1 MRILVVEDEQKVAD
15 ALREGLVDERY
26 DVVVERTGEGA
37 FFRVNT
43 ETFDVVLLDLTLPGR
58 DGLEILR
65 ALRQRRMETPV
76 LVLTARDSLED
87 RVTGLDAGADD
98 YLVKPFAFAELLAR
112 IRALVRRGRVADAP
126 KLAVG
131 DLEMDL
137 VTRKVLRGG
146 KPGGPHRPRV
156 RAARISD
163 AVSGA
168 GRVARDA
175 GARCLEGNRTHD
187 AARQRDRRPHRA
199 PAPQGGSRTHG
210 QVDPHYAWRRLH
222 AARRESRDRNTR
234 WVAGRWWRSHSV
246 RMRLT
251 LWDVA
256 ATTVVL
262 GAYLFGVYTSVSRNV
277 SDSLDERLRADFYW
291 AAATVDEGPDGLIMP
306 FPQID
311 LLLEEES
318 PWVQVWSVDG
328 KQLLLSNDEAQAP
341 SHPGKPGTR
350 PARERT

>member
-1 MRILVVEDEQKVAD
+1 MPRVMRILGSGSWNRKLTEFLALMRILVVEDEQKVAD
-15 ALREGLVDERY
+15 ALCEGLEDERY

-126 KLAVG
+126 RLSVG

-146 KPGGPHRPRV
+146 RPVDLTV
-156 RAARISD
+156 REFELLEFLMRYQSQV
-163 AVSGA
+163 VS
-168 GRVARDA
+168 RETLARDVWKET
-175 GARCLEGNRTHD
+175 ARTTPLDNVIDVHIARLRRKVDLE
-187 AARQRDRRPHRA
+187 
-199 PAPQGGSRTHG
+199 
-210 QVDPHYAWRRLH
+210 
-222 AARRESRDRNTR
+222 
-234 WVAGRWWRSHSV
+234 HSV
-246 RMRLT
+246 KLIH
-251 LWDVA
+251 
-256 ATTVVL
+256 TVR
-262 GAYLFGVYTSVSRNV
+262 GVGFM
-277 SDSLDERLRADFYW
+277 LR
-291 AAATVDEGPDGLIMP
+291 EGEP
-306 FPQID
+306 
-311 LLLEEES
+311 
-318 PWVQVWSVDG
+318 
-328 KQLLLSNDEAQAP
+328 
-341 SHPGKPGTR
+341 
-350 PARERT
+350 